1 MSGRF
6 YVLGLSLIV
15 LLLANVPLAHSTLW
29 DLIIAVKP
37 AKDVFQA
44 DEPLYISGSVVNHA
58 QKPIVNAEVKIRLGS
73 DSIVTTTDSDGKF
86 SHEFGV
92 KDRIPGKYIV
102 NVAATSEDEKIGLA
116 STTFIIKGTAL
127 ASAQITQSFDDAYS
141 LPDKD
146 IDFENDPISAL
157 IYKYRQDIA
166 AKLEKEKIKQQ
177 KLDDYQKFLD
187 ERRKIAE
194 MRLQERLVE
203 EKPSGGNYVGSWQYD
218 RFIATLES
226 GPAKDVILRQ
236 LNYTNKMWEEA
247 KVSMRQVL
255 ENGGTWQDAM
265 QIFVNSAALS
275 REQME
280 SLTKITNSTDTTAD
294 QVNGTLPYD
303 LLDSVKSENATKEE
317 SLQFDVNG
325 TAIKT
330 GLKGTIIRLNVNG
343 TIIELLVNGTTI
355 TPITNSTKN

>member
-73 DSIVTTTDSDGKF
+73 DSIVTTTDSEGKF

-127 ASAQITQSFDDAYS
+127 TSAQIAQSFDDAYS
-141 LPDKD
+141 LPEKD
-146 IDFENDPISAL
+146 IDFENDPITAL

-166 AKLEKEKIKQQ
+166 AKLEKERAKQQ

-187 ERRKIAE
+187 GQRKIAA
-194 MRLQERLVE
+194 MRLQERMVV
-203 EKPSGGNYVGSWQYD
+203 EKPGGGNYVGSWQYD
-218 RFIATLES
+218 RFVATLD
-226 GPAKDVILRQ
+226 GPTKDIILRQ
-236 LNYTNKMWEEA
+236 LNYTNKMWEDA
-247 KVSMRQVL
+247 KISMRQVL

-265 QIFVNSAALS
+265 QIFVDGAALS

-280 SLTKITNSTDTTAD
+280 ALTKITNSTDTTTN
-294 QVNGTLPYD
+294 QINGTLAFD
-303 LLDSVKSENATKEE
+303 LLDSIKNENSTKEE
-317 SLQFDVNG
+317 SQQFDVNG

-355 TPITNSTKN
+355 TPITNSTRN

>member
-1 MSGRF
+1 MTRRF

-37 AKDVFQA
+37 AKEVFQA
-44 DEPLYISGSVVNHA
+44 DEPLYISGNIVNHA

-73 DSIVTTTDSDGKF
+73 DSIVTTTDSEGKF
-86 SHEFGV
+86 YHEFGV

-127 ASAQITQSFDDAYS
+127 ASAQLAQSFDDVYS

-146 IDFENDPISAL
+146 IDFENDPITAL

-166 AKLEKEKIKQQ
+166 AKLEKEKIKQE
-177 KLDDYQKFLD
+177 KLGEYQKFLD
-187 ERRKIAE
+187 EQRKIAE
-194 MRLQERLVE
+194 MRLQERIVE
-203 EKPSGGNYVGSWQYD
+203 EKPGGGNYVGSWQYD
-218 RFIATLES
+218 RFVATLD
-226 GPAKDVILRQ
+226 GPAKDIILGQ

-247 KVSMRQVL
+247 KISMRQVL
-255 ENGGTWQDAM
+255 ENGGMWQDAM
-265 QIFVNSAALS
+265 QVFVDGATLS

-303 LLDSVKSENATKEE
+303 LLDSVKNENATKEE

>member
-1 MSGRF
+1 MTKRF
-6 YVLGLSLIV
+6 YVLGLSLIA
-15 LLLANVPLAHSTLW
+15 LLVANVPLANATLW
-29 DLIIAVKP
+29 DLIITVKP
-37 AKDVFQA
+37 AKEVFQA
-44 DEPLYISGSVVNHA
+44 DEPLYISGNIVNHA

-73 DSIVTTTDSDGKF
+73 DSIITTTDSEGKF
-86 SHEFGV
+86 YHEFGV
-92 KDRIPGKYIV
+92 KERIPGKYIV

-127 ASAQITQSFDDAYS
+127 TSSQLAQSFDDAYS

-166 AKLEKEKIKQQ
+166 AKLEKERAKQQ

-187 ERRKIAE
+187 EQRKIAE
-194 MRLQERLVE
+194 MRLQERMIV
-203 EKPSGGNYVGSWQYD
+203 EKPGGGNYVGSWQYD
-218 RFIATLES
+218 RFVATLD

-247 KVSMRQVL
+247 KSSMRQVL

-265 QIFVNSAALS
+265 QIFVGEAALS

-280 SLTKITNSTDTTAD
+280 TLTKITNSTGTVDA
-294 QVNGTLPYD
+294 QVNGTLVYD
-303 LLDSVKSENATKEE
+303 FLDSSKIENATQA
-317 SLQFDVNG
+317 LQFDVNG
-325 TAIKT
+325 TAIKA
-330 GLKGTIIRLNVNG
+330 GLQGTIIRLNVNG

-355 TPITNSTKN
+355 TQITNSTKN

>member
-1 MSGRF
+1 
-6 YVLGLSLIV
+6 
-15 LLLANVPLAHSTLW
+15 
-29 DLIIAVKP
+29 
-37 AKDVFQA
+37 
-44 DEPLYISGSVVNHA
+44 
-58 QKPIVNAEVKIRLGS
+58 
-73 DSIVTTTDSDGKF
+73 
-86 SHEFGV
+86 
-92 KDRIPGKYIV
+92 
-102 NVAATSEDEKIGLA
+102 A

-127 ASAQITQSFDDAYS
+127 ASAQLAQSFDDAYS
-141 LPDKD
+141 FPGKD
-146 IDFENDPISAL
+146 IDFENDPITAL

-166 AKLEKEKIKQQ
+166 AKLEKEKIKQE
-177 KLDDYQKFLD
+177 KLGEYQKFLD
-187 ERRKIAE
+187 EQRKIAE
-194 MRLQERLVE
+194 MRLQERMVV
-203 EKPSGGNYVGSWQYD
+203 EKPGGGNYVGSWQYD
-218 RFIATLES
+218 RFVATLD
-226 GPAKDVILRQ
+226 GPAKDIILGQ

-247 KVSMRQVL
+247 KISMRQVL

-265 QIFVNSAALS
+265 QIFVDGAALS

-303 LLDSVKSENATKEE
+303 LLDSTKSENATKEE

>member
-1 MSGRF
+1 MTRRF

-37 AKDVFQA
+37 AKEVFQA
-44 DEPLYISGSVVNHA
+44 DEPLYISGNIVNHA
-58 QKPIVNAEVKIRLGS
+58 QKPVVNAEVKIRLGS

-86 SHEFGV
+86 YHEFGV

-102 NVAATSEDEKIGLA
+102 NVVATSEDEKIGLA

-127 ASAQITQSFDDAYS
+127 ASAQLAQSFDEVYS

-146 IDFENDPISAL
+146 IDFENDPITAL

-187 ERRKIAE
+187 EQRKIAE
-194 MRLQERLVE
+194 MRLQERIVE
-203 EKPSGGNYVGSWQYD
+203 EKPGGGNYVGSWQYD
-218 RFIATLES
+218 RFVATLD
-226 GPAKDVILRQ
+226 GPAKDIILGQ

-247 KVSMRQVL
+247 KISMRQVL

-265 QIFVNSAALS
+265 QVFVDGAALS

-280 SLTKITNSTDTTAD
+280 SLTKITNVTDTTAD

-303 LLDSVKSENATKEE
+303 LLDSIKNENATKEE

>member
-1 MSGRF
+1 MTRRF
-6 YVLGLSLIV
+6 YVLGLSLIA

-29 DLIIAVKP
+29 DLIISVKP
-37 AKDVFQA
+37 AKEVFQA
-44 DEPLYISGSVVNHA
+44 DEPLYISGNIVNHA
-58 QKPIVNAEVKIRLGS
+58 QKPIINAEVKIRLGS
-73 DSIVTTTDSDGKF
+73 DSIVTTTDSEGKF
-86 SHEFGV
+86 YHEFGV
-92 KDRIPGKYIV
+92 KERVPGKYIV

-127 ASAQITQSFDDAYS
+127 ASSQLAQSFDDAYS
-141 LPDKD
+141 LPGKD
-146 IDFENDPISAL
+146 IDFENDPITAL

-166 AKLEKEKIKQQ
+166 AKLEKERAKQQ

-187 ERRKIAE
+187 EQRKIAD
-194 MRLQERLVE
+194 MRLQERLVVE
-203 EKPSGGNYVGSWQYD
+203 NPGGGTYVGSWQYD
-218 RFIATLES
+218 RFVATLD
-226 GPAKDVILRQ
+226 GPAKDIILGQ

-265 QIFVNSAALS
+265 QIFVDGAALS

-280 SLTKITNSTDTTAD
+280 ALTKITNATNTTTD

-303 LLDSVKSENATKEE
+303 FLDSTNNENAKEE

-355 TPITNSTKN
+355 TQITNSTKN

>member
-1 MSGRF
+1 MTRRF

-37 AKDVFQA
+37 AKEVFQA
-44 DEPLYISGSVVNHA
+44 DEPLYISGNIVNHA
-58 QKPIVNAEVKIRLGS
+58 QKPVVNAEVKIRLGS
-73 DSIVTTTDSDGKF
+73 DSIVTTTDSEGKF
-86 SHEFGV
+86 YHEFGV

-127 ASAQITQSFDDAYS
+127 ASAQLAQSFDDVYS

-146 IDFENDPISAL
+146 IDFENDPITAL

-166 AKLEKEKIKQQ
+166 AKLEKEKIKQE
-177 KLDDYQKFLD
+177 KLGEYQKFLD
-187 ERRKIAE
+187 EQRKIAK
-194 MRLQERLVE
+194 MRLQERIAE
-203 EKPSGGNYVGSWQYD
+203 EKPGGGNYVGSWQYD
-218 RFIATLES
+218 RFVATLD
-226 GPAKDVILRQ
+226 GPAKDIILGQ

-247 KVSMRQVL
+247 KISMRQVL

-265 QIFVNSAALS
+265 QVFVDGAALS

-280 SLTKITNSTDTTAD
+280 SLTKITNSTDTIAD

-303 LLDSVKSENATKEE
+303 LLDSVKNENATKEE

>member
-1 MSGRF
+1 
-6 YVLGLSLIV
+6 
-15 LLLANVPLAHSTLW
+15 
-29 DLIIAVKP
+29 LIISVKP

-44 DEPLYISGSVVNHA
+44 DEPLYISGSIVNHA

-73 DSIVTTTDSDGKF
+73 DSIVTITDSEGKF

-102 NVAATSEDEKIGLA
+102 NVAATSEDDKIGLA
-116 STTFIIKGTAL
+116 STTFIIKGTVL
-127 ASAQITQSFDDAYS
+127 ASAQLAQSFDDAYS
-141 LPDKD
+141 LPGKD

-187 ERRKIAE
+187 EQRKIAE
-194 MRLQERLVE
+194 MRLQERIVE
-203 EKPSGGNYVGSWQYD
+203 EKPGGGNYVGSWQYD
-218 RFIATLES
+218 RFVATLD
-226 GPAKDVILRQ
+226 GPAKDIILRQ

-255 ENGGTWQDAM
+255 ENGGTWKDAM
-265 QIFVNSAALS
+265 QIFVDGAALS
-275 REQME
+275 RKQME
-280 SLTKITNSTDTTAD
+280 SLTKITNSTDTTDD

-317 SLQFDVNG
+317 PLQFDVNG

>member
-1 MSGRF
+1 MTGRF

-15 LLLANVPLAHSTLW
+15 LLLASVPLSHATLW

-37 AKDVFQA
+37 SKEVFQS
-44 DEPLYISGSVVNHA
+44 DESLYISGTIVNHA
-58 QKPIVNAEVKIRLGS
+58 QKPVVNAEVKIRLGS
-73 DSIVTTTDSDGKF
+73 DSIVTTTDSEGKF
-86 SHEFGV
+86 SYEFAS
-92 KDRIPGKYIV
+92 KERIPGKYIV

-127 ASAQITQSFDDAYS
+127 ASSQIAQSFDDAYS

-166 AKLEKEKIKQQ
+166 AKLEKEREKQQ
-177 KLDDYQKFLD
+177 KLDEYQKFLD
-187 ERRKIAE
+187 EQRKIAE
-194 MRLQERLVE
+194 MRLQERLVV
-203 EKPSGGNYVGSWQYD
+203 EKPGGGTYVGSWQYD
-218 RFIATLES
+218 RFVATLD
-226 GPAKDVILRQ
+226 GPAKDVILHQ

-247 KVSMRQVL
+247 KISMRQVL
-255 ENGGTWQDAM
+255 ENGGTWKEALQV
-265 QIFVNSAALS
+265 FVDGASLS

-280 SLTKITNSTDTTAD
+280 ALTRITNTTDTTIN
-294 QVNGTLPYD
+294 QINGTTYD
-303 LLDSVKSENATKEE
+303 VLDLTQIENATLTEP
-317 SLQFDVNG
+317 LQFDVNG

-355 TPITNSTKN
+355 TQITNSTKN

>member
-1 MSGRF
+1 MTRRF

-15 LLLANVPLAHSTLW
+15 LLLANVPLAHATLW
-29 DLIIAVKP
+29 DLIISVKP

-58 QKPIVNAEVKIRLGS
+58 QKPVVNAEVKIRLGS
-73 DSIVTTTDSDGKF
+73 DSIVTTTDSEGKF

-127 ASAQITQSFDDAYS
+127 ASAQLAQSFDDVYS

-146 IDFENDPISAL
+146 IDFENDPITAL

-166 AKLEKEKIKQQ
+166 AKLEKEKIKQE
-177 KLDDYQKFLD
+177 KLVEYQKFLD
-187 ERRKIAE
+187 AQRKIAD
-194 MRLQERLVE
+194 MILQERIAE
-203 EKPSGGNYVGSWQYD
+203 EKPGGGNYVGSWQYD
-218 RFIATLES
+218 RFVATLE

-247 KVSMRQVL
+247 KISMRQVL

-265 QIFVNSAALS
+265 QVFVDGAALS

-280 SLTKITNSTDTTAD
+280 SLTKITNSSDTATD
-294 QVNGTLPYD
+294 QINGTLPYD
-303 LLDSVKSENATKEE
+303 LLDSVKNENAAKEE

>member
-1 MSGRF
+1 
-6 YVLGLSLIV
+6 
-15 LLLANVPLAHSTLW
+15 
-29 DLIIAVKP
+29 
-37 AKDVFQA
+37 
-44 DEPLYISGSVVNHA
+44 
-58 QKPIVNAEVKIRLGS
+58 GS
-73 DSIVTTTDSDGKF
+73 DSIVTTTDSEGKF
-86 SHEFGV
+86 YHEFGV

-127 ASAQITQSFDDAYS
+127 ASAQLAQSFDDAYS

-146 IDFENDPISAL
+146 IDFENDPITAL

-166 AKLEKEKIKQQ
+166 AKLEKEKIKQE
-177 KLDDYQKFLD
+177 KLGEYQKFLD
-187 ERRKIAE
+187 EQRKIAG
-194 MRLQERLVE
+194 MRLQERIVE
-203 EKPSGGNYVGSWQYD
+203 EKPGGGNYVGSWQYD
-218 RFIATLES
+218 RFVATLD
-226 GPAKDVILRQ
+226 GPAKDIILGQ

-247 KVSMRQVL
+247 KASMRQVL
-255 ENGGTWQDAM
+255 ENGGTWKDAM
-265 QIFVNSAALS
+265 QIFVNGAALS

-303 LLDSVKSENATKEE
+303 LLDSVKNENATKEE

>member
-1 MSGRF
+1 MTRRF
-6 YVLGLSLIV
+6 YVLGLSLVV

-37 AKDVFQA
+37 AKEVFLA
-44 DEPLYISGSVVNHA
+44 DEPLYISGNIVNHA
-58 QKPIVNAEVKIRLGS
+58 QKPVVNAEVKIRLGS
-73 DSIVTTTDSDGKF
+73 DSIVTTTDSEGRF
-86 SHEFGV
+86 YYEFEV
-92 KDRIPGKYIV
+92 KERIPGKYIV

-127 ASAQITQSFDDAYS
+127 ASAPIAQSFDDVYS

-146 IDFENDPISAL
+146 IDFENDPITAL

-166 AKLEKEKIKQQ
+166 AKMEKEKEKQQ
-177 KLDDYQKFLD
+177 KLADYQKFLD
-187 ERRKIAE
+187 EQRKIAD
-194 MRLQERLVE
+194 MRLQERMIV
-203 EKPSGGNYVGSWQYD
+203 EKPGGGNYVGSWQYD
-218 RFIATLES
+218 RFVATLE

-247 KVSMRQVL
+247 KISMRQVL

-265 QIFVNSAALS
+265 QIFVDGAALS

-280 SLTKITNSTDTTAD
+280 SLTKITNSTDMVDT
-294 QVNGTLPYD
+294 QVNGTMSYD
-303 LLDSVKSENATKEE
+303 FLDSSKTENATQAE

-330 GLKGTIIRLNVNG
+330 GLQGTIIRLNVNG

-355 TPITNSTKN
+355 TQITNSTKN

>member
-1 MSGRF
+1 MTRF
-6 YVLGLSLIV
+6 SVLGLSLIV

-37 AKDVFQA
+37 AKDVFQY
-44 DEPLYISGSVVNHA
+44 DEPLYISGNIVNHA
-58 QKPIVNAEVKIRLGS
+58 QKPVVNAEVKIRLGS
-73 DSIVTTTDSDGKF
+73 DSIVTTTDSEGKF
-86 SHEFGV
+86 YHEFEA

-127 ASAQITQSFDDAYS
+127 ASSQLAKSFDDAYS

-146 IDFENDPISAL
+146 IDFENDPITAL
-157 IYKYRQDIA
+157 LYKYRQDIA
-166 AKLEKEKIKQQ
+166 AKLEKERAKQQ
-177 KLDDYQKFLD
+177 KLDDYQKFLN
-187 ERRKIAE
+187 EQRKIAE
-194 MRLQERLVE
+194 MRLQERIIV
-203 EKPSGGNYVGSWQYD
+203 EKPGGGNYVGSWQYD
-218 RFIATLES
+218 RFVATLD
-226 GPAKDVILRQ
+226 GPAKDIILAQ

-247 KVSMRQVL
+247 KISMRQVL
-255 ENGGTWQDAM
+255 ESGGTWKDAL
-265 QIFVNSAALS
+265 QVFVDGAALS

-280 SLTKITNSTDTTAD
+280 TLTKIANATDTSGD
-294 QVNGTLPYD
+294 QINGTLSYD
-303 LLDSVKSENATKEE
+303 FLDSSKNENVTQE

-325 TAIKT
+325 TAIQT

-355 TPITNSTKN
+355 TQITNSSKN

>member
-37 AKDVFQA
+37 AKEVFQA
-44 DEPLYISGSVVNHA
+44 DEPLYISGSIVNHA

-127 ASAQITQSFDDAYS
+127 ASAQIAQSFDDAYS

-166 AKLEKEKIKQQ
+166 AKLEKERAKQQ

-187 ERRKIAE
+187 EQRKIAE
-194 MRLQERLVE
+194 MRLQERIAK
-203 EKPSGGNYVGSWQYD
+203 EKPGGGNYVGSWQYD
-218 RFIATLES
+218 RFVATLN

-247 KVSMRQVL
+247 KDSMRQVL
-255 ENGGTWQDAM
+255 ENGGTWKDAM
-265 QIFVNSAALS
+265 QIFVDGAALS

-280 SLTKITNSTDTTAD
+280 SLTKIINSTDIAAD

-303 LLDSVKSENATKEE
+303 LLDSIKSENATKEE

-330 GLKGTIIRLNVNG
+330 GLNGTIIRLNVNG

>member
-1 MSGRF
+1 MTRRF

-15 LLLANVPLAHSTLW
+15 LLLTNVPLAHSTLW

-37 AKDVFQA
+37 AKEVFQA
-44 DEPLYISGSVVNHA
+44 DEPLYISGNIVNHA

-73 DSIVTTTDSDGKF
+73 DSIVTTTDSEGKF
-86 SHEFGV
+86 YHEFGV

-127 ASAQITQSFDDAYS
+127 ASAQLAQSFDDVYS

-146 IDFENDPISAL
+146 IDFENDPITAL

-166 AKLEKEKIKQQ
+166 AKLEKEKIKQE
-177 KLDDYQKFLD
+177 KLGEYQKFLD
-187 ERRKIAE
+187 EQRKIAE
-194 MRLQERLVE
+194 MRLEERIVE
-203 EKPSGGNYVGSWQYD
+203 EKPGGGNYVGSWQYD
-218 RFIATLES
+218 RFVATLD

-247 KVSMRQVL
+247 KISMHQVL

-265 QIFVNSAALS
+265 QVFVDGAALS

-303 LLDSVKSENATKEE
+303 LLDSTKNENVTKEK

>member
-29 DLIIAVKP
+29 DLIISVKP
-37 AKDVFQA
+37 TKEVFLA

-127 ASAQITQSFDDAYS
+127 ASAQLAQSFDDAYS
-141 LPDKD
+141 LPGKD
-146 IDFENDPISAL
+146 IDFENDPITAL

-166 AKLEKEKIKQQ
+166 VKLEKEKEKQQ

-187 ERRKIAE
+187 EQRKIAE
-194 MRLQERLVE
+194 MRLQERMVV
-203 EKPSGGNYVGSWQYD
+203 EKPGGGTYFGSEQYE
-218 RFIATLES
+218 RFVATLE

-236 LNYTNKMWEEA
+236 LNYTNKMWEDA

-265 QIFVNSAALS
+265 QIFVDGAALS

-280 SLTKITNSTDTTAD
+280 SLTKIVNSTDTTAD

-303 LLDSVKSENATKEE
+303 LLDSVKNESAAKEE